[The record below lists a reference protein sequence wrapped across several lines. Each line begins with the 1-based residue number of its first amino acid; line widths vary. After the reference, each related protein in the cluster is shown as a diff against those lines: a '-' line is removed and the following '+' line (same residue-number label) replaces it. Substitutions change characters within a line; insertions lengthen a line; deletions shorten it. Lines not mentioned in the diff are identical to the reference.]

1 MNRLLLSLLLAF
13 LTGISLSQTNGNEW
27 INYTQSY
34 YKFEIY
40 QTGIHKI
47 DYNALNNAGV
57 PLSTFSTKNIQLFGR
72 EKEIPIYIVDGGD
85 QSFDNGD
92 YLIFFAE
99 KNDGW
104 IDSLVYKNPAGIGNP
119 SYSLYNDTINYF
131 FTWNDQTNN
140 LRFQLESDNNFNSI
154 SVPAP
159 YWLKKVEQSYN
170 NFYVE
175 CRDNNGYSSSSF
187 FIDGEGWSSNH
198 VNGINGYTFSINA
211 PTPSPFTGI
220 GAPPVQF
227 QGISVSNS
235 NAYNTVVTNGPN
247 HDFTWKVGAS
257 NYVIHTEQFKG
268 YAQKNINATFPVG
281 ILGTNTT
288 PLKWIINPSTQYATD
303 FQALSYWSLIY
314 PKQTTMS
321 GQNSDRFWIKN
332 NNSATKIRLDIT
344 NSTLVN
350 PIMFVF
356 GSTIPKLVT
365 LSNNGSGVWQTL
377 ITNSTNGVNQE
388 VVISDESN
396 IINVTIIEP
405 VSISSKFK
413 NFSVYANDTNV
424 LLMVYHPSLQMG
436 TAQYASYRSSA
447 DGGSYNVVLADIN
460 ELYLQYGG
468 GIEKHVLGIRRFVK
482 HVYENAQFQKPKA
495 LFLVGKGIR
504 EANESFNGITPGTRK
519 SVAAFHNS
527 LIPSFGYPSSDISI
541 TSNMIAGSDTTH
553 WDPLIPTGRV
563 AVKTNQE
570 LLEYLDKVK
579 QFESNQ
585 DPQSN
590 YTSANK
596 AWQKQVLHFAGG
608 SSLSDQTEFQYY
620 LNTMKP
626 IIEDTLFGGEVST
639 FQKTSSDPL
648 DPIVI
653 NEITERVSDGVSIM
667 NFFGH
672 ASVDGFE
679 ISLDDPTNWN
689 NAGKYPLV
697 IGNACYT
704 GDIYQN
710 YSSASEN
717 FVLVPSSGAI
727 AFLSTVRTGV
737 GFSLNQYTRELYR
750 QFSVESY
757 GDYLSSQ
764 MKKVIRKTHQ
774 LYPSSIYMET
784 TCNQMG
790 LHGDP
795 LIRINWHEKPEI
807 EITDQSLFFQPSEI
821 DLTVDSIE
829 VNVVLTNLGRSV
841 ADTFQLEVTRTFPNN
856 TDSLYTL
863 QIPGLDFKDTIRF
876 KIPLQPNIGVGINYF
891 TVRVDLPSQ
900 IAEFEDVTNNQIIKK
915 PLIIKVD
922 GIIPVIPY
930 EFAVVPIDSV
940 TLKASTINP
949 IADFN
954 TYRFEIDTTDLFN
967 SPEHRFAMVSGLGGV
982 KEVNPSQWK
991 KVGNNQSFPL
1001 VCTDSTVYFWR
1012 VAVDSTVLNWKE
1024 SSFQYISGKKGW
1036 GQDHFFQFKKNGF
1049 NNVIYDRDNRLR
1061 EFDTV
1066 PRVLSVD
1073 VYDNASNSAQRSGTL
1088 FRLDNQMIEYAMCQ
1102 TIPSL
1107 HVAVFDPVTLEAWG
1121 TRYNG
1126 QNPTH
1131 NFGNANDNGACRQRV
1146 EKYFIFRQQTPGQLE
1161 AFRNMITNSIPDGH
1175 YVLIY
1180 TTIRAEYQ
1188 YWDDV
1193 TPSLSSTFADLGAT
1207 NIGQGPN
1214 KAFIFFYKKGDPT
1227 SVQEVVATQP
1237 DNMTELISLEVE
1249 IDGFNYLG
1257 AEKSTV
1263 IGPAQKWETIYW
1275 KQDAL
1280 EAPFNDTTR
1289 LKIQGLDWSRNVLT
1303 TIDTVFTHKDSILQL
1318 NSILPA
1324 ASYPYLQLSASY
1336 KDKNTYTPA
1345 QIDRWHVLY
1354 QPLPEAAID
1363 GTNAY
1368 YLSPVDTLTEGQS
1381 AQFAVD
1387 IKNIYDIDMDSL
1399 LVNYW
1404 ITDANNVRHEI
1415 NYPRQDSLRVGEVI
1429 RDTITINTVGLGGI
1443 NSLWVEVNP
1452 YVDGNSMIT
1461 DQPEQQHFNNL
1472 LQLPFYVKDD
1482 NINPILDVTF
1492 NGQRILNGDII
1503 APESEILI
1511 SLKDEN
1517 PFMVM
1522 NDISDTTL
1530 FGVYLTG
1537 PDGIQKRI
1545 PFIDGQGNTILEW
1558 IPAESNHKRFK
1569 IIYNS
1574 KFEQDGKYTLFVQG
1588 SDRSG
1593 NLSGDLE
1600 YKITF
1605 EVINESSIT
1614 HMMNYPNPFS
1624 TSTRFVFTLTGNE
1637 VPEDILIQIVSVT
1650 GKVVREITEEQL
1662 GPIQIGRNITTYAWD
1677 GKDEFGDQLA
1687 NGVYLYTVKARINGE
1702 EIKHRESGADQYF
1715 KKSFGKM
1722 YLLR

>member
-13 LTGISLSQTNGNEW
+13 LTGISLSQSNGNEW

-140 LRFQLESDNNFNSI
+140 LRFQLESDNNFNS
-154 SVPAP
+154 VPTPAP
-159 YWLKKVEQSYN
+159 FWLKKIEQSYTD
-170 NFYVE
+170 FYVE

-187 FIDGEGWSSNH
+187 FVDGEGWSSNH
-198 VNGINGYTFSINA
+198 VNGINGYTLDINVQ
-211 PTPSPFTGI
+211 TLSPFTGI

-235 NAYNTVVTNGPN
+235 NAYNTINPGGHN
-247 HDFTWKVGAS
+247 HDFSWKVGAS
-257 NYVIHTEQFKG
+257 NFVLHTEQFYG
-268 YAQKNINATFPVG
+268 YAQKNIVKTFPVG
-281 ILGTNTT
+281 LLGNGSTLLN
-288 PLKWIINPSTQYATD
+288 WSINPSSEYATD

-396 IINVTIIEP
+396 IINVTLIEP

-504 EANESFNGITPGTRK
+504 EANESFNGIIPGTRK
-519 SVAAFHNS
+519 NTLAFHNS

-570 LLEYLDKVK
+570 LMEYLDKVK

-608 SSLSDQTEFQYY
+608 STLSDQTEFQYY
-620 LNTMKP
+620 LNNMKP
-626 IIEDTLFGGEVST
+626 IIEDTLFGGEVT
-639 FQKTSSDPL
+639 TYQKTNSDPL
-648 DPIVI
+648 DPNLIADV
-653 NEITERVSDGVSIM
+653 NERIQNGVSIM

-679 ISLDDPTNWN
+679 INVDNPENWN
-689 NAGKYPLV
+689 NIGKYPLV

-704 GDIYQN
+704 GDIFQN
-710 YSSASEN
+710 YLSASEN

-737 GFSLNQYTRELYR
+737 GFSLNQYTRELYS

-784 TCNQMG
+784 TCSQMG

-841 ADTFQLEVTRTFPNN
+841 VDTFLLEVTRTFPNN

-863 QIPGLDFKDTIRF
+863 QIPGLNFKDTIRL

-900 IAEFEDVTNNQIIKK
+900 VAEFEDVTNNQIIKK

-949 IADFN
+949 IANFN

-1012 VAVDSTVLNWKE
+1012 CAVDSSVLDWRE
-1024 SSFQYISGKKGW
+1024 SSFQYIAGKTGW
-1036 GQDHFFQFKKNGF
+1036 GQDHFFQFKKNSFSG
-1049 NNVIYDRDNRLR
+1049 IEYDRSTRLR
-1061 EFDTV
+1061 YFEPISKTV
-1066 PRVLSVD
+1066 SCD
-1073 VYDNASNSAQRSGTL
+1073 VIASSSTPFVYNNQWKINGQQQDYGYISAQPT
-1088 FRLDNQMIEYAMCQ
+1088 FY
-1102 TIPSL
+1102 
-1107 HVAVFDPVTLEAWG
+1107 VAVIDHISFEAWG
-1121 TRYNG
+1121 TRFNG
-1126 QNPTH
+1126 QNPNH
-1131 NFGNANDNGACRQRV
+1131 AFGNFNDNIFRV
-1146 EKYFIFRQQTPGQLE
+1146 MKYFTFYQNNATSMAALENMLLNQVPDSNYILVYTPVAARYDLWSSTYPAIYNTFSALGSDSINPSRPNRPMAFFCKKGNPNSVVELFGQNPGDNVYLE
-1161 AFRNMITNSIPDGH
+1161 AVVQGLDNTG
-1175 YVLIY
+1175 V
-1180 TTIRAEYQ
+1180 E
-1188 YWDDV
+1188 
-1193 TPSLSSTFADLGAT
+1193 SSTL
-1207 NIGQGPN
+1207 IGPSA
-1214 KAFIFFYKKGDPT
+1214 KW
-1227 SVQEVVATQP
+1227 
-1237 DNMTELISLEVE
+1237 
-1249 IDGFNYLG
+1249 
-1257 AEKSTV
+1257 STV
-1263 IGPAQKWETIYW
+1263 YW
-1275 KQDAL
+1275 KQDPRENTPGDSTLLRIRGYDIAGSL
-1280 EAPFNDTTR
+1280 Q
-1289 LKIQGLDWSRNVLT
+1289 I
-1303 TIDTVFTHKDSILQL
+1303 TIDTLFTANDSILDL
-1318 NSILPA
+1318 NPIINA
-1324 ASYPYLQLSASY
+1324 NQYPFINLEAIYS
-1336 KDKNTYTPA
+1336 DTVTFTPS

-1368 YLSPVDTLTEGQS
+1368 YFSPVDTLTEGQS

-1404 ITDANNVRHEI
+1404 ITDANNVRHDI

-1537 PDGIQKRI
+1537 PDGIQKRL

-1600 YKITF
+1600 YKISF

-1702 EIKHRESGADQYF
+1702 EIKHRESGADAYF